1 MSLKMRKYSKSVGD
15 TSLIARDEII
25 TVMDIVLTKMTNAI
39 TANDT
44 INASI
49 TCHSEKVR
57 CKIDC

>member
-1 MSLKMRKYSKSVGD
+1 
-15 TSLIARDEII
+15 
-25 TVMDIVLTKMTNAI
+25 MDIVLTKMTNAI